1 MTNSLSSVPIYDLIV
16 IGGGSG
22 GLTAAEFGAAL
33 GANVALVEADARLGG
48 ECLHAGCV
56 PSKALIHAARRF
68 QIVREQLE
76 PWDELTRNSFTKAM
90 AAVKASI
97 DEVEADHD
105 NDAYY
110 QAKGV
115 TVYHS
120 RAQFN
125 GQDSLLLADG
135 TELRAKRFVIA
146 TGSKPLVPGIPGLA
160 DGPFLTNENIFD
172 LNELPASLVVIGGGP
187 IGCELGQA
195 LAMFGI
201 QVTIVSQDVR
211 LLPRD
216 EPEASAA
223 LQASL
228 ETYANI
234 TLIFNAKITKVSRD
248 DGVTVHYSINDTETA
263 VTAAQ
268 VLVAAGR
275 AANTQLNLEAA
286 KVKYTDR
293 LIIVNDNL
301 QTSNKRV
308 YAIGDVAGGPNFT
321 HVAVDQAV
329 TATQNA
335 LLGRSK
341 AKRNNS
347 ELTWATFTTPEIAH
361 LGADE
366 ASLVSAKTTYKKQ
379 LLDFKAIDKAV
390 ADTETGLIKVL
401 TDTNGLILGA
411 TVIGGPAS
419 ELIGLIAVAKHEG
432 LKLTQLGGILQAYP
446 TYAFGL
452 KLFASGLSLEDF
464 TSGSKR
470 KYINLLRK
478 FTLR

>member
-286 KVKYTDR
+286 EVKYTDR

>member
-33 GANVALVEADARLGG
+33 SANVALVEADARLGG

-286 KVKYTDR
+286 EVKYTDR

-464 TSGSKR
+464 TSSSKR

>member
-1 MTNSLSSVPIYDLIV
+1 MTTSPDSVTNYDLIV

-22 GLTAAEFGAAL
+22 GLTAAELGAAL
-33 GANVALVEADARLGG
+33 GATVALVEADARLGG

-68 QIVREQLE
+68 QTIREQLE
-76 PWDELTRNSFTKAM
+76 LWDELTSSSFTKAM

-97 DEVEADHD
+97 DKVEADHD

-120 RAQFN
+120 RAEFS

-135 TELRAKRFVIA
+135 TKLRAKRFIIA
-146 TGSKPLVPGIPGLA
+146 TGSKPLVPNITGLT
-160 DGPFLTNENIFD
+160 DGPFLTNENVFD
-172 LNELPASLVVIGGGP
+172 LTDLPASLVVIGGGP

-195 LAMFGI
+195 LAMFGS
-201 QVTIVSQDVR
+201 QVTIVSQDDR

-223 LQASL
+223 LRASL
-228 ETYANI
+228 ETYSNVR
-234 TLIFNAKITKVSRD
+234 LIFNAKITSVARNN
-248 DGVTVHYSINDTETA
+248 GVTLHYTVDDTAKE
-263 VTAAQ
+263 VTASQ
-268 VLVAAGR
+268 VLVATGR
-275 AANTQLNLEAA
+275 AANTKLNLEAA
-286 KVKYTDR
+286 GVSYTDR
-293 LIIVNDNL
+293 LISTNDRL

-335 LLGRSK
+335 LLGRGK
-341 AKRNNS
+341 AKRPNA

-366 ASLVSAKTTYKKQ
+366 ASLISAKTPYRTQ
-379 LLDFKAIDKAV
+379 ILDFKTVDKAV
-390 ADTETGLIKVL
+390 ADGESGLVKIL
-401 TDTNGLILGA
+401 TDPKDFILGA

-419 ELIGLIAVAKHEG
+419 ELIGLLAIAKHEG
-432 LKLTQLGGILQAYP
+432 LKLAQLGGILQAYP

-452 KLFASGLSLEDF
+452 KLFASSQALEKF
-464 TSGSKR
+464 MKSSTR
-470 KYINLLRK
+470 KYVSLLRK
-478 FTLR
+478 FSLR

>member
-1 MTNSLSSVPIYDLIV
+1 MTNSSASVLLYDLIV

-68 QIVREQLE
+68 QTVREQLE
-76 PWDELTRNSFTKAM
+76 PWDDLTRSSFTKAM
-90 AAVKASI
+90 TAVKASI

-120 RAQFN
+120 RAQFT

-135 TELRAKRFVIA
+135 TKLRAKRFVIA
-146 TGSKPLVPGIPGLA
+146 TGSKPLVPAIPGLA

-172 LNELPASLVVIGGGP
+172 LSELPASLVVIGGGP

-195 LAMFGI
+195 LAMFGVR
-201 QVTIVSQDVR
+201 VTIVSQDVR

-234 TLIFNAKITKVSRD
+234 SLIFNAKITKVSHD
-248 DGVTVHYSINDTETA
+248 NGVTVHYTVADAATA

-268 VLVAAGR
+268 VLVATGR
-275 AANTQLNLEAA
+275 AANTKLNLEVADI
-286 KVKYTDR
+286 KYTDR
-293 LIIVNDNL
+293 QIVINDKL

-335 LLGRSK
+335 LLGRGK
-341 AKRNNS
+341 AKRSNS

-366 ASLVSAKTTYKKQ
+366 ASLKSAKTTYKKQ
-379 LLDFKAIDKAV
+379 LLDFKTIDKAV
-390 ADTETGLIKVL
+390 ADTETGLVKVL
-401 TDTNGLILGA
+401 TDANGLILGA

-452 KLFASGLSLEDF
+452 KLFASGLSLEEF
-464 TSGSKR
+464 TGGSKR
-470 KYINLLRK
+470 KYINLLRR